1 MLTTVGVPVWA
12 VPLPAVGTSLAALF
26 VAPNVLSSV
35 GFVRLGSP
43 AIVRIGGLGIVG
55 QERRGRRMHAP
66 TSEAARDAARQSL
79 TKYYGMIRNLA
90 DFPAIY
96 LRVLDLQKA
105 FPEIYTLVAPSV
117 F

>member
-1 MLTTVGVPVWA
+1 
-12 VPLPAVGTSLAALF
+12 
-26 VAPNVLSSV
+26 
-35 GFVRLGSP
+35 
-43 AIVRIGGLGIVG
+43 
-55 QERRGRRMHAP
+55 
-66 TSEAARDAARQSL
+66 
-79 TKYYGMIRNLA
+79 MIRNLA